1 MKKDSFVYCWTD
13 HKDKKLYVG
22 AHKGSVTDGYIC
34 SSKIMLEEYSLR
46 PQDFTRQIIAEGIYG
61 DMLSL
66 ETAILRS
73 VNAKLNEDYYN
84 LHNGDGK
91 FYNKKQSEES
101 KRKIS
106 LSKMGKKHTE
116 ETKRKISL
124 HKHSEETKQKL
135 RELRL
140 KQSNPRLGKT
150 HSDESKNKIRQAKM
164 GNKCHNKKVTIEGV
178 TYNSYKEA
186 AAAIG
191 CNYNTITKRIK
202 RGIYV

>member
-13 HKDKKLYVG
+13 HKHKKLYIG
-22 AHKGSVTDGYIC
+22 AHKGTIKDGYIC
-34 SSKIMLEEYSLR
+34 SSKIMLEEHSLR
-46 PQDFTRQIIAEGIYG
+46 PQDFTRQIIAEGIYE

-101 KRKIS
+101 KRKMS

-116 ETKRKISL
+116 ETKKKLSECR
-124 HKHSEETKQKL
+124 HSDETKEKL
-135 RELRL
+135 RQLRL
-140 KQSNPRLGKT
+140 KQEDPRLGKT
-150 HSDESKNKIRQAKM
+150 HSSESKDKIRQAKM
-164 GNKCHNKKVTIEGV
+164 GNKSHNKKVTIEGI

-186 AAAIG
+186 ASAIG
-191 CNYNTITKRIK
+191 CNYNTITKRVK

>member
-1 MKKDSFVYCWTD
+1 MTDSFVYCWTD
-13 HKDKKLYVG
+13 HKHKKLYIG
-22 AHKGSVTDGYIC
+22 AHKGTVTDGYIC
-34 SSKIMLEEYSLR
+34 SSKLMLEEYSLR
-46 PQDFTRQIIAEGIYG
+46 PQDFTRHIIAEGTYE
-61 DMLSL
+61 DVLSL
-66 ETAILRS
+66 EVSLLRS
-73 VNAKLNEDYYN
+73 VNAKINEDYYN

-101 KRKIS
+101 KRKMS

-116 ETKRKISL
+116 ETKRKLSL

-140 KQSNPRLGKT
+140 KQSDPRLGKT
-150 HSDESKNKIRQAKM
+150 HNNDSKDKISQAKM
-164 GNKCHNKKVTIEGV
+164 GNKCHTKKVTIEGV
-178 TYNSYKEA
+178 IYNSYKDA

-191 CNYNTITKRIK
+191 CDYNTITRRIK

>member
-1 MKKDSFVYCWTD
+1 MKKDSFVYCWTN
-13 HKDKKLYVG
+13 HKTKKLYVG
-22 AHKGSVTDGYIC
+22 VHKGHIDDGYIC
-34 SSKIMLEEYSLR
+34 SSKIMLEEYSLH
-46 PQDFTRQIIAEGIYG
+46 PQDFTRQIIAEGPYQ

-91 FYNKKQSEES
+91 FYNKSQTEEA

-106 LSKMGKKHTE
+106 QSKIGKPRSE
-116 ETKRKISL
+116 ETKRKLSL

-140 KQSNPRLGKT
+140 KQSDPRLGKT
-150 HSDESKNKIRQAKM
+150 HSEESKDKM
-164 GNKCHNKKVTIEGV
+164 RKASLGNKGHNKKVTIDGI
-178 TYNSYKEA
+178 TYESYKVA
-186 AAAIG
+186 ADVIG
-191 CNYNTITKRIK
+191 CNYNTITKRVK

>member
-13 HKDKKLYVG
+13 HKYKKLYVG
-22 AHKGSVTDGYIC
+22 AHKGTVNDGYIC
-34 SSKIMLEEYSLR
+34 SSKVMLEEHASR
-46 PQDFTRQIIAEGIYG
+46 PQDFTRHIIAEGIYE

-73 VNAKLNEDYYN
+73 VNAKINEDYYN

-91 FYNKKQSEES
+91 FYNKSQTEEAKQ
-101 KRKIS
+101 KIS
-106 LSKMGKKHTE
+106 QSKIGKPRSE
-116 ETKRKISL
+116 ETKKKLSL
-124 HKHSEETKQKL
+124 CRHSEETKQKL

-140 KQSNPRLGKT
+140 KQPDPRLGKT
-150 HSDESKNKIRQAKM
+150 HSDESKDKIRQAKM
-164 GNKCHNKKVTIEGV
+164 GNKCHNKKVTIDGI
-178 TYNSYKEA
+178 TYDSYKEA